1 MDNDLTVKFC
11 EYLNDLAVEYPQMT
25 RSMMHT
31 LHMIDTPKDHVHLE
45 MVQAANSAAVNA
57 IGLINGFMRFVGQDR
72 IQVIDIDGSSV
83 RFIPREDTDEKV
95 QTS

>member
-1 MDNDLTVKFC
+1 MDSSLTIKFC
-11 EYLNDLAVEYPQMT
+11 EYLNDLAVAYPHMV
-25 RSMMHT
+25 RSMLHT

-45 MVQAANSAAVNA
+45 MLQAADSAAVNV
-57 IGLINGFMRFVGQDR
+57 IGLVNGFMRFVDQDR

-95 QTS
+95 QTF

>member
-1 MDNDLTVKFC
+1 MDNSLTVKFC
-11 EYLNDLAVEYPQMT
+11 EYLNDLAVEYPQMI
-25 RSMMHT
+25 RGLLHT

-45 MVQAANSAAVNA
+45 MMQAADSAAVNV
-57 IGLINGFMRFVGQDR
+57 IGVVNGFLRFVDQDR